1 MCPRHPS
8 MHLHVLRTKLVR
20 STDTPYGV
28 SASVYPVAT
37 EPQVPR
43 RAMIRHRDHA
53 PPTGYL
59 WKRASVPL
67 YTSYLC
73 MSVHVPLLAW
83 LCTSGNYPARQA
95 HVFPSHPDPP
105 VAKLPLE
112 RGKSTVDA
120 LSYGVRPPHGGGGT
134 ALITRR
140 RAGEDRG
147 QRRGGGGPATADMT
161 APPWLPRQ
169 ARPLPSRTNGRGERE
184 RGQGKAI
191 VEEEPCR
198 ERRRPTPPSSPSP
211 PCATA
216 RHTEGRPSAA
226 RANGWMLL
234 RLGGVMRAVLS
245 LQGTGPRGA
254 GSGRAGGPVAA
265 ARLKGGGTMCQ
276 GGDAGPGRGGV
287 DVTPP

>member
-147 QRRGGGGPATADMT
+147 QRRGGGGARDGGHDGSALAA
-161 APPWLPRQ
+161 APGSTVAVEDER
-169 ARPLPSRTNGRGERE
+169 AGGERE
-184 RGQGKAI
+184 RSGQSNS
-191 VEEEPCR
+191 R
-198 ERRRPTPPSSPSP
+198 
-211 PCATA
+211 
-216 RHTEGRPSAA
+216 
-226 RANGWMLL
+226 
-234 RLGGVMRAVLS
+234 
-245 LQGTGPRGA
+245 
-254 GSGRAGGPVAA
+254 GRAMP
-265 ARLKGGGTMCQ
+265 
-276 GGDAGPGRGGV
+276 
-287 DVTPP
+287 